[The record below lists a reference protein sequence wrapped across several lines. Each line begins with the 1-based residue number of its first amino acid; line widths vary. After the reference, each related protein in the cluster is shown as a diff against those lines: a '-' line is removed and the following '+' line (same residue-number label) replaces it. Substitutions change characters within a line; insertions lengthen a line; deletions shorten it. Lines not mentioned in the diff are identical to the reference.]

1 MTHLSLVS
9 QEWEKALRQKL
20 YENAMDLAFSQA
32 LQEILLQSLDSL
44 EAVIKQLM
52 DFKQE
57 LASYRKIIG
66 GSLYLKNLENL
77 EQMSL
82 RNLQT
87 YGAPMKL
94 EYLEYPAQLHYQRL
108 SE

>member
-1 MTHLSLVS
+1 MTRLLLVS

-20 YENAMDLAFSQA
+20 YENAMDLEFSQV
-32 LQEILLQSLDSL
+32 LQETLLQSLDLL
-44 EAVIKQLM
+44 EAVIKRLT

-57 LASYRKIIG
+57 QASYHKTIG
-66 GSLYLKNLENL
+66 GSSYLKNLENL

-87 YGAPMKL
+87 YEALMKL
-94 EYLEYPAQLHYQRL
+94 EYQEYQEQSHYQQL